1 MAKNAAA
8 KTLHQAIRYF
18 TNPDNCLEFIVG
30 IRWPNGVLCPSCGSR
45 EVRFLS
51 TRRLWEC
58 QAKHPRRQFSAKVGT
73 IFEDSAIGLDKWLA
87 AIWVIANAKNGVS
100 SYEISRALGVTQKTA
115 WFMMRRIRTHTR
127 AFDQRSGAVEADEPF
142 VGGCPPPIVLT
153 TFFAPQPGG
162 TIMRNGPGPSPVVRT
177 TIFALLALVAAPGAA
192 VAPADAQP
200 QVVMKIGD
208 AGPAQIHRHFMA
220 AASFVFK
227 DHVERLSGG
236 RIKVEVYPENQLGP
250 TKALMEQAKAG
261 VLPAVSTHASVSTLF
276 VPAMELMFMP
286 FAFNSPVEAWKLYDG
301 WFGDKLK
308 KEFVDRLGLL
318 PLYFSDNGG
327 GRSIGTR
334 AKKVRTLADFKGLKI
349 RSPDAVAIEKTLA
362 SFGAAPSK
370 ITWTEVYT
378 SLQTGVVDGTD
389 LGIAVFLYQPF
400 HEVLKNVIVTN
411 HSWDWSALMV
421 NVKWFKS
428 LPQEHQDIMVTAGR
442 IAETVSRGMSETLA
456 AEAIAQLRKQGIDV
470 YTPTVAEREDL
481 RRAAR
486 AEVEPIIRKK
496 VGDKWADDFS
506 KALEEA
512 RAEIRKEREKLYG
525 MMPR

>member
-1 MAKNAAA
+1 MRMSQD
-8 KTLHQAIRYF
+8 HSQVF
-18 TNPDNCLEFIVG
+18 
-30 IRWPNGVLCPSCGSR
+30 
-45 EVRFLS
+45 RF
-51 TRRLWEC
+51 
-58 QAKHPRRQFSAKVGT
+58 
-73 IFEDSAIGLDKWLA
+73 
-87 AIWVIANAKNGVS
+87 
-100 SYEISRALGVTQKTA
+100 
-115 WFMMRRIRTHTR
+115 
-127 AFDQRSGAVEADEPF
+127 
-142 VGGCPPPIVLT
+142 VLT
-153 TFFAPQPGG
+153 
-162 TIMRNGPGPSPVVRT
+162 
-177 TIFALLALVAAPGAA
+177 LAA
-192 VAPADAQP
+192 VAVLVGMVGLSPGTAQQP
-200 QVVMKIGD
+200 IVMKIGD

-227 DHVERLSGG
+227 DYVERHTGG
-236 RIKVEVYPENQLGP
+236 MVKVEVYPENQLGP

-261 VLPAVSTHASVSTLF
+261 ILPAVSTHASVSTLF

-286 FAFNSPVEAWKLYDG
+286 FAFNSPPEAWKLYDG
-301 WFGDKLK
+301 WFGEKLK

-327 GRSIGTR
+327 GRSVGTR
-334 AKKVRTLADFKGLKI
+334 TKKIRTMADFKGLKL

-411 HSWDWSALMV
+411 HSWDWSSLMV
-421 NVKWFKS
+421 NIKWFKS
-428 LPQEHQDIMVTAGR
+428 LPQDYQDVMVTAGR
-442 IAETVSRGMSETLA
+442 VAETVSRGMSETLA
-456 AEAIAQLRKQGIDV
+456 AEAIGQLRKQGIDV
-470 YTPTVAEREDL
+470 YTPTAAEREDL
-481 RRAAR
+481 RRVAR

-496 VGDKWADDFS
+496 VGDRWADDFA

-512 RAEIRKEREKLYG
+512 RVEIRKERDKLYG